1 MQIQNDL
8 TDITVLVEL
17 GRRVAKQRL
26 DLGLTQAEIALRAG
40 LGKRTIERLEAG
52 KSVQLDT
59 LVRILRV
66 LSMLDRM
73 DSLVPDES
81 APRPMELLK
90 LKGKERQRAST
101 NPKSAKESKKPL
113 KPWVWGDGE

>member
-1 MQIQNDL
+1 MKIQNDL
-8 TDITVLVEL
+8 SDMTVLEEL
-17 GRRVAKQRL
+17 GHRLSKQRL
-26 DLGLTQAEIALRAG
+26 DLGLTQAGLAISAG

-66 LSMLDRM
+66 LNVLDRM
-73 DSLVPDES
+73 DSLIPDES